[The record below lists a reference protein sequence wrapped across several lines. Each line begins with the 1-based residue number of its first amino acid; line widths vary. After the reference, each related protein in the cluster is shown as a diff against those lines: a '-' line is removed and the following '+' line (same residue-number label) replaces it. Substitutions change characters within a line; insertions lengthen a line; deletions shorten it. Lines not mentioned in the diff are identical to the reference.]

1 MKRLCAVRIQATFRC
16 WVARKA
22 FLQKRK
28 RSAAAVVL
36 QAAHRRVATQ
46 RILRSAVAATAVI
59 QRAFRRHRVRCHLAA
74 VVKLQAAQRRIQ
86 AQRSFRR
93 TVAAAVVIQTAYR
106 RHTARRSFQRAVAAA
121 VRIQAATRTRIARR
135 AYRHDLARWVRVQAF
150 RRGHRARTSALAQ
163 RRDESARK
171 VQRAV
176 RVWLIVRTFFQAF
189 DGPPALGSTLLVGSP
204 GLPSSL
210 PTPTG
215 LSGTVW
221 GEWLRT
227 LTPRE

>member
-22 FLQKRK
+22 YLQERK

-36 QAAHRRVATQ
+36 QTAHRRVAAQ
-46 RILRSAVAATAVI
+46 RILRSAVAATALI

-93 TVAAAVVIQTAYR
+93 
-106 RHTARRSFQRAVAAA
+106 AVAAA

-135 AYRHDLARWVRVQAF
+135 IYCHQLARWVRVQAF
-150 RRGHRARTSALAQ
+150 RRGHRARTAALAQ
-163 RRDESARK
+163 RRDQSARK

-176 RVWLIVRTFFQAF
+176 REWLIVRTFFQAF